1 MTPLMFLYKAVRK
14 LWRVL
19 LRDPLCH
26 IATQIVMRGNGVVC
40 GSVSTN
46 GIPIVMVDRKKK
58 SGIMIGR
65 NLRMNNGNAD
75 NCIGFPAR
83 CTLVAADGGHI
94 RIADNVG
101 MSQTALCA
109 VGADITI
116 GSHTLLGG
124 GVKIY
129 SSDFHSLNY
138 QDRRDYKIADKENRR
153 SAPVAVGSDC
163 FIGAGSIILK
173 GVTIGDRTVIAAG
186 SVVTKSIP
194 ADCIAGGNPARVIR
208 QNKSEV

>member
-14 LWRVL
+14 LWRTL
-19 LRDPLCH
+19 LHDPFCH
-26 IATQIVMRGNGVVC
+26 ITTQIVMRGNGVIC

-46 GIPIVMVDRKKK
+46 GIPIVSVDRKKR
-58 SGIMIGR
+58 SGIVIGR

-75 NCIGFPAR
+75 NCIGFSAR
-83 CTLVAADGGHI
+83 CTLVATDGGHI

-153 SAPVAVGSDC
+153 SAPVAVGCDC